1 MKYFF
6 SSLFLVSVLFSSAQ
20 MDLLDSMMTSNEK
33 HEREYVAYT
42 FKMTRIINGQSVE
55 MTKKGALDFQI
66 SHRFGD
72 AFATKTDNIHN
83 LFGFDLAS
91 DIGITFDY
99 GITDD
104 LSVGTERMK
113 GQGESILVPA
123 KGGTTTQMAS
133 PTELWDLHAKYRVLK
148 QTTDFKIPVT
158 IDLYGNVCISSALK
172 SNDSSQLD
180 YYPKGYAGFSHRLSY
195 LLQGLIATKATN
207 WLSVQLEPTFVWR
220 NLVPS
225 NDKNGLFALGL
236 SARAKFNKRTAIIF
250 EYYIPCQK
258 SGIGDRIPFA
268 MVRGKQNAG
277 YYSALNVGVE
287 FETGGHVFHVNLSN
301 TAGLLE
307 NDYIPYNAH
316 NWAQGQMRLGFT
328 ISRSF
333 PLDKKHRGGKYWKKG
348 SVEDP
353 DPKKDDNNKNVQI
366 IR

>member
-6 SSLFLVSVLFSSAQ
+6 SSLFLLSVLCSSAQ
-20 MDLLDSMMTSNEK
+20 MDLLDSMMTTETK
-33 HEREYVAYT
+33 KVREYSAYT
-42 FKMTRIINGQSVE
+42 FKMTHVINGQSVE

-72 AFATKTDNIHN
+72 AFATKADNIHN
-83 LFGFDLAS
+83 LFGFDQAT
-91 DIGITFDY
+91 DIGIVFDY

-104 LSVGTERMK
+104 LSVGTGRVK
-113 GQGESILVPA
+113 AQGQTMSVPVA
-123 KGGTTTQMAS
+123 NGTPIQMTS
-133 PTELWDLHAKYRVLK
+133 PTELWDLHIKYRALK

-158 IDLYGNVCISSALK
+158 VDVYGNATISSELN
-172 SNDSSQLD
+172 SNNSSTLN
-180 YYPKGYAGFSHRLSY
+180 YFPKGYAGFSHRMSY

-207 WLSVQLEPTFVWR
+207 WLSVQLSPTFVWR
-220 NLVPS
+220 NIVPL
-225 NDKNGLFALGL
+225 NDKNGLFALGI
-236 SARAKFNKRTAIIF
+236 SARAKFNKRMGIIF

-258 SGIGDRIPFA
+258 AGIGGREPFA
-268 MVRGKQNAG
+268 MVRGLKSSA
-277 YYSALNVGVE
+277 YYPALNVGVE

-301 TAGLLE
+301 TAGLSE

-316 NWAQGQMRLGFT
+316 NWAQGQFRLGFT

-333 PLDKKHRGGKYWKKG
+333 PLDKKHKGEKYWKKG

-353 DPKKDDNNKNVQI
+353 DTKKTQI